1 MNRVFRNIRR
11 NSVSK
16 HRLRNYI
23 LYAIGE
29 IILVVIGILIA
40 LQVNDWNEGRRLKRL
55 EISYYENLLVD
66 LQKDSVEYAR
76 KAVNAERNQ
85 LKLENILRF
94 IENNYKIDSNTI
106 QPTEWRYIV
115 LKDTSAL
122 ALSLSQAGFV
132 QFPKIFENTIT
143 DLRSTGNIKLLS
155 NTALKN
161 EIVIYYNKEK
171 IFEDWHASYL
181 PTRTQIDMTVNKI
194 LPLGARIAYTNPYD
208 APFKKSLQIG
218 KDYVGFL
225 KEIRNSPELKAE
237 VKGMYHIQSRITM
250 QCEQREE
257 DRKALAKTIEAELK
271 RLKKT

>member
-1 MNRVFRNIRR
+1 MNSISRRRV
-11 NSVSK
+11 
-16 HRLRNYI
+16 RNYF

-40 LQVNDWNEGRRLKRL
+40 LQVNEWNEGRRLKRL

-66 LQKDSVEYAR
+66 LQKDSVEYVR
-76 KAVNAERNQ
+76 KAANAERNEH
-85 LKLENILRF
+85 KLQNILNF
-94 IENNYKIDSNTI
+94 IENDYKIDSTTI
-106 QPTEWRYIV
+106 QPTEWSYV
-115 LKDTSAL
+115 FKDTSAL

-155 NTALKN
+155 NDSLKN
-161 EIVIYYNKEK
+161 EIVIYYNQEK

-194 LPLGARIAYTNPYD
+194 LPLSARIAYTN
-208 APFKKSLQIG
+208 APSGAQFRKSLQLR
-218 KDYVGFL
+218 KDYNEFL
-225 KEIRNSPELKAE
+225 NNIRNAPELKPEA
-237 VKGMYHIQSRITM
+237 KGMYHIQARIKM

-257 DRKALAKTIEAELK
+257 NRKELARSIENELK
-271 RLKKT
+271 SLKRT